1 MLQKYEK
8 GLFTIWGKDKLFW
21 SSTFTDQVIEQD
33 LMLSAKSEGCA
44 KKVAPLFSC
53 YSCNAL
59 RDLTDVKRGTRSEQY
74 GDMRLSQ
81 RKEGYRHLSN
91 FIDFL
96 EIHNLFKTSSSDL
109 LNIATGTITSSDVNA
124 DSSIDIGKGI
134 LQKLVNK
141 HCPKS
146 HSNIRNYV
154 ENCKS

>member
-1 MLQKYEK
+1 M
-8 GLFTIWGKDKLFW
+8 
-21 SSTFTDQVIEQD
+21 
-33 LMLSAKSEGCA
+33 
-44 KKVAPLFSC
+44 APLFSC

-59 RDLTDVKRGTRSEQY
+59 SDLTDVKRGPWLEKH

-81 RKEGYRHLSN
+81 RKEGYKHLRN

-96 EIHNLFKTSSSDL
+96 EIQNPFKASSSDL

-134 LQKLVNK
+134 LQKSGQEIIARNHTQEK
-141 HCPKS
+141 GPR
-146 HSNIRNYV
+146 SNIRNYE

>member
-1 MLQKYEK
+1 M
-8 GLFTIWGKDKLFW
+8 
-21 SSTFTDQVIEQD
+21 
-33 LMLSAKSEGCA
+33 
-44 KKVAPLFSC
+44 APLFSC

-59 RDLTDVKRGTRSEQY
+59 SDLTDVKRGPWLEKH
-74 GDMRLSQ
+74 GDMCLSQ
-81 RKEGYRHLSN
+81 RKEGYKHLRN

-96 EIHNLFKTSSSDL
+96 EIQNPFKASSSDL

-146 HSNIRNYV
+146 HSRKRTKI
-154 ENCKS
+154 EHSQL

>member
-1 MLQKYEK
+1 MLEKYEK
-8 GLFTIWGKDKLFW
+8 GLFTIWGKDKLFS

-59 RDLTDVKRGTRSEQY
+59 RDLTDVKRGTWSEQH
-74 GDMRLSQ
+74 GDMCLSQ
-81 RKEGYRHLSN
+81 RKEGYRHLRN

-96 EIHNLFKTSSSDL
+96 EIHNPFKASSSDL

-146 HSNIRNYV
+146 HSRKRTKI
-154 ENCKS
+154 EHSQL